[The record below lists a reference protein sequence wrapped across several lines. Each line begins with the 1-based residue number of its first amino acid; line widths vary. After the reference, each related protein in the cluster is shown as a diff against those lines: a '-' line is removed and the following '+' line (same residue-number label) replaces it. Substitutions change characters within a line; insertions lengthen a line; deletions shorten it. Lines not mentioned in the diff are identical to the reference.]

1 VSEQRTPD
9 ELGIENEAICETLLG
24 WKRSS
29 IVGHWFPSQEH
40 AGTVRTP
47 SFTTWADAGLI
58 LDALTQK
65 ERHFIDVGNTPS
77 TGGQIWQIAIHARG
91 HTVRKEYLSTGPL
104 AIRAAALAY
113 IRSLP

>member
-58 LDALTQK
+58 LDAFEGRAPV
-65 ERHFIDVGNTPS
+65 ERVDSANYKSSAGEQLKKLGIVLS
-77 TGGQIWQIAIHARG
+77 RG
-91 HTVRKEYLSTGPL
+91 EMRPTH
-104 AIRAAALAY
+104 IRAAALAY